1 MTAFL
6 GDAKGT
12 ASRRLR
18 FCSRQERPIDVVH
31 VQSSIFP
38 FQRLALLVALSSPTT
53 LHQSVSAFLPRFARC
68 TSSKSELSLGNARP
82 TPEMSS
88 SSTSRDPLAGHLNH
102 LTSSQEQAFT
112 SLKALL
118 KSRDLYTDEP
128 TPSHDDST
136 ILRFLRAR
144 RFDIQGAYKQFS
156 EAEQWRKNTEVEKL
170 YEGYDITEYDE
181 ARKVFPMWTGR
192 QDRTGHPFYVFR
204 VKDLDKKVGSTHVLT
219 SPADPRHH
227 FRKLRWSQ
235 AMDRYNHSSPTAKN
249 STTDTKR
256 PPPVVALYEHL
267 TRLVAP
273 LVSKRPN
280 RPNPETPIV
289 SSANIVDVT
298 GVSLMQFLS
307 LRSHLGESSGLATA
321 RYPETLNSIYV
332 RRR

>member
-53 LHQSVSAFLPRFARC
+53 LHQSISAFFPRFARC

-219 SPADPRHH
+219 SPADPCHH
-227 FRKLRWSQ
+227 FRNLMVEPGNGSIQPLLSHCEKLHH
-235 AMDRYNHSSPTAKN
+235 RYQTPTPSRRAL
-249 STTDTKR
+249 R
-256 PPPVVALYEHL
+256 APHPPRRAP
-267 TRLVAP
+267 RL
-273 LVSKRPN
+273 
-280 RPNPETPIV
+280 ETPQP
-289 SSANIVDVT
+289 T
-298 GVSLMQFLS
+298 
-307 LRSHLGESSGLATA
+307 
-321 RYPETLNSIYV
+321 
-332 RRR
+332 